1 MREASSRR
9 PGCGTSIESRPRSR
23 PPRPFAPHHVARRVL
38 KAPALFAVARLLP
51 QRPSEFLGFRDR
63 RAWRPYRAWGYPI
76 TFLIFLTVAGL
87 MMYYLV
93 TNRPVQSLAGFGM
106 MIAGLAV
113 YYASRLQDV
122 LRPRVTRM
130 LRKAGVAAVVASAII
145 PAAAYS
151 ARAQT
156 ASADDTARFLGGMP
170 PSSASPL
177 APLTQDPAWQQHA
190 RYFNS
195 AFGNLDK
202 NQ

>member
-9 PGCGTSIESRPRSR
+9 SGCGTSIEGRPRSR

-76 TFLIFLTVAGL
+76 TFLIFLAVACL

-130 LRKAGVAAVVASAII
+130 LRKAGVAAMLQNPSQFTAVLSKFLARLADRFKIQTVCDECAMRSLVAIVVANVI
-145 PAAAYS
+145 
-151 ARAQT
+151 
-156 ASADDTARFLGGMP
+156 
-170 PSSASPL
+170 
-177 APLTQDPAWQQHA
+177 
-190 RYFNS
+190 
-195 AFGNLDK
+195 
-202 NQ
+202 